1 MTVFK
6 IIGTVNDSDSYFC
19 HYLANRLATSV
30 GDVQI
35 DFSVF
40 FEVEFLLKLEE
51 LKRGPLGDINAFI
64 DLAGNE
70 YNLEDPQIA
79 NTILFH
85 RSVREDTYQ
94 MMASSTRPIVY
105 IQFMETASGSR
116 NQPLTFDPIFI
127 QLYTDYCPNA
137 CDNFI
142 KLCTAGAPKHY
153 RSSTIHRIVKNGW
166 IQCGDVVDGSGRH
179 SISASGNAIRDESF
193 SLDFGLAV
201 SGVVGYA
208 NSGPH
213 SNGSQFFITLG
224 PCDWMNQKFVGFGR
238 VIQGFSALRL
248 LSSLKTS
255 NQVPDKNIFISA
267 CGIAPVEEN

>member
-1 MTVFK
+1 MWRCHRWKRQALGF
-6 IIGTVNDSDSYFC
+6 SDRKPLVSIARYSFIRQ
-19 HYLANRLATSV
+19 H
-30 GDVQI
+30 
-35 DFSVF
+35 F
-40 FEVEFLLKLEE
+40 FLFLFF
-51 LKRGPLGDINAFI
+51 FI
-64 DLAGNE
+64 A
-70 YNLEDPQIA
+70 A
-79 NTILFH
+79 
-85 RSVREDTYQ
+85 
-94 MMASSTRPIVY
+94 
-105 IQFMETASGSR
+105 IQ
-116 NQPLTFDPIFI
+116 
-127 QLYTDYCPNA
+127 
-137 CDNFI
+137 
-142 KLCTAGAPKHY
+142 
-153 RSSTIHRIVKNGW
+153 
-166 IQCGDVVDGSGRH
+166 
-179 SISASGNAIRDESF
+179 DESF

>member
-1 MTVFK
+1 MEVAGTRFQLTETVCF
-6 IIGTVNDSDSYFC
+6 ILCGANNYSSVNFVS
-19 HYLANRLATSV
+19 
-30 GDVQI
+30 
-35 DFSVF
+35 
-40 FEVEFLLKLEE
+40 LL
-51 LKRGPLGDINAFI
+51 FI
-64 DLAGNE
+64 
-70 YNLEDPQIA
+70 
-79 NTILFH
+79 
-85 RSVREDTYQ
+85 V
-94 MMASSTRPIVY
+94 
-105 IQFMETASGSR
+105 
-116 NQPLTFDPIFI
+116 
-127 QLYTDYCPNA
+127 
-137 CDNFI
+137 
-142 KLCTAGAPKHY
+142 
-153 RSSTIHRIVKNGW
+153 
-166 IQCGDVVDGSGRH
+166 
-179 SISASGNAIRDESF
+179 AIRDESF